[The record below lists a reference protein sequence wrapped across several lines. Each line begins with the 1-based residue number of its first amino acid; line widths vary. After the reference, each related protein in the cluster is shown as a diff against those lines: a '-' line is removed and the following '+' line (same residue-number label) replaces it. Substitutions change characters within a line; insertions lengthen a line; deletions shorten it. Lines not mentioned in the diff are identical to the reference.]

1 MRKAGLQLLEAFM
14 GIFLGMIA
22 ASTLQLALHKPLA
35 AQELPRLADHP
46 CRAGTQQPPYL
57 HGDVVTLGGTA
68 YVCNGFDG
76 SWRRRPSSAER
87 RMRTIGF

>member
-1 MRKAGLQLLEAFM
+1 MRKTGLRLLEAFM

-22 ASTLQLALHKPLA
+22 ASMLRLALHHPSV
-35 AQELPRLADHP
+35 AQDVPRLADHP

-57 HGDVVTLGGTA
+57 HGDVLTLAGTA

-76 SWRRRPSSAER
+76 SWRHAPAGAER
-87 RMRTIGF
+87 RRQTTGS